1 MTALARE
8 LTDLTVAMPHQGPSV
23 PVLRVVPASHRA
35 RHALRLFSVL
45 ALAAGLT
52 SAVMAGFSS
61 LVSGWGPI

>member
-8 LTDLTVAMPHQGPSV
+8 LTDLTVAMPHQSPSV
-23 PVLRVVPASHRA
+23 PVLLVVPASNRA
-35 RHALRLFSVL
+35 RHALRLFAVL

>member
-8 LTDLTVAMPHQGPSV
+8 LTDLTVEMPQQRPSA
-23 PVLRVVPASHRA
+23 PVLRVVPVSRRA
-35 RHALRLFSVL
+35 RHALRLFAVL

-61 LVSGWGPI
+61 LVSGWGSI

>member
-8 LTDLTVAMPHQGPSV
+8 LTDLTVAMPQQHPSA
-23 PVLRVVPASHRA
+23 PVLRVVPVSHRA
-35 RHALRLFSVL
+35 RHALRLFAVL

-52 SAVMAGFSS
+52 AAVMSGFSI

>member
-8 LTDLTVAMPHQGPSV
+8 LTDLTVAMPQQHPSA
-23 PVLRVVPASHRA
+23 PVLRVVLVSHRA
-35 RHALRLFSVL
+35 RHALRLFAVL

-52 SAVMAGFSS
+52 AAVMSGFST

>member
-8 LTDLTVAMPHQGPSV
+8 LTDLTVAMPQQRPSGPL
-23 PVLRVVPASHRA
+23 LRVVPVSRGA
-35 RHALRLFSVL
+35 RHALRLFAVL

>member
-8 LTDLTVAMPHQGPSV
+8 LTDVTVAMPQQHPSE
-23 PVLRVVPASHRA
+23 PVLRVVPVSHRA
-35 RHALRLFSVL
+35 RHALRLFAVL

-52 SAVMAGFSS
+52 AAVMSGFST